1 MELFHTARPWLH
13 SWPQWRRWIVGAR
26 CVRRIQTSII
36 ADQSK
41 CIHGGELYKYRP
53 DLTKIWR
60 HTNFHNKS
68 IGISFTD
75 STFGLSCILLAFAFM
90 LFYVLIYPYSVQ
102 CIVYRTCQ
110 FRAKFLP
117 SLPRFFGSNWF
128 FESQRISRLSPLFY
142 VGWNPVVESSWVR
155 SGLRSLGNVS
165 VLCHECG
172 GSV

>member
-13 SWPQWRRWIVGAR
+13 SWWPQWRRWIVGAR

-90 LFYVLIYPYSVQ
+90 FLYIPIVFNALFTEPVNLELSFCHLFPDSLVQ
-102 CIVYRTCQ
+102 TDSSN
-110 FRAKFLP
+110 P
-117 SLPRFFGSNWF
+117 NGSAGF
-128 FESQRISRLSPLFY
+128 HLYFMSDGIQ
-142 VGWNPVVESSWVR
+142 
-155 SGLRSLGNVS
+155 
-165 VLCHECG
+165 
-172 GSV
+172 